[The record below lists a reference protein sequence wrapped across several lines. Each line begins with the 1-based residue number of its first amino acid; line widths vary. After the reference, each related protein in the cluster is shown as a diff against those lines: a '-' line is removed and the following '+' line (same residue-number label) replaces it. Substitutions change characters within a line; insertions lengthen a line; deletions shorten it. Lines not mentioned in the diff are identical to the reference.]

1 MTKAGR
7 KTVYWLWGL
16 GVAGIAATALVTV
29 LDPPTWRWSLALPVA
44 LVAACAFFSGL
55 YQIRITSVGV
65 FSICAAAFAGGVF
78 AFGPVIGAWLA
89 GLADLLIT
97 VADERRVRRGLAAP
111 APPDI
116 APGRVIINTGLNA
129 AMFLAGGYAYRAVA
143 AVFPLAEINGLTLL
157 GVAAFLGAKQA
168 VNQFYNITVHRVR
181 GPMPLRQIYLEVRN
195 SLVSEIALLPAAL
208 VLTLF
213 FARGMIWGMGLA
225 GAALVLASALLQREN
240 RLDLVVKRYVSSAKS
255 SRILANPYELLRAE
269 RRDIS
274 ILFTDLR
281 GTTGI
286 SQTLAPAQML
296 TLLNEFHGAMIEE
309 VIKAEA
315 TVDKILG
322 DGLMVLVGAPV
333 REERHAS
340 KAVALGLAMQYAYRG
355 VRAKLAARGLPA
367 PGMGVGVA
375 TGEVVIG
382 NVGSERR
389 LDYTAIGR
397 DVNVASKLCAAAG
410 PGEILISAE
419 CRRRLAEDVAAE
431 PASPLAALRFED
443 RPALAVAGLAEPLLP
458 IRVVYEN

>member
-1 MTKAGR
+1 MAKPGR
-7 KTVYWLWGL
+7 KTAYWMWGL
-16 GVAGIAATALVTV
+16 GVAGIAATALATV
-29 LDPPTWRWSLALPVA
+29 LDPPTWSRSLALPVA
-44 LVAACAFFSGL
+44 LVAGCAFFSGI

-65 FSICAAAFAGGVF
+65 FSLCAAAFAGGVF

-89 GLADLLIT
+89 GLVDLFIT
-97 VADERRVRRGLAAP
+97 VADERRVRRGLSAP

-116 APGRVIINTGLNA
+116 APGRIIINTGLNA

-143 AVFPLAEINGLTLL
+143 GAFPLADITGLTLL
-157 GVAAFLGAKQA
+157 GIAAFLGAKQV
-168 VNQFYNITVHRVR
+168 VNQLFNFTIHFVR
-181 GPMPLRQIYLEVRN
+181 GPMSLRQIYLEVRN
-195 SLVSEIALLPAAL
+195 SVVSEIALLPAAL
-208 VLTLF
+208 VLALF
-213 FARGMIWGMGLA
+213 YARDMIWGMGLA

-240 RLDLVVKRYVSSAKS
+240 RLDLVVKRYVSPAKS

-296 TLLNEFHGAMIEE
+296 TLLNEFHSAMIEE

-322 DGLMVLVGAPV
+322 DGLMVLVGAPI
-333 REERHAS
+333 REEHHAS
-340 KAVALGLAMQYAYRG
+340 KALALALAMHRTYQD
-355 VRAKLAARGLPA
+355 VREKLAHRGLPA

-375 TGEVVIG
+375 TGEVVLG
-382 NVGSERR
+382 NIGSERR

-410 PGEILISAE
+410 PGEILICAE
-419 CRRRLAEDVAAE
+419 CRRRLAEAEGSVAA
-431 PASPLAALRFED
+431 LAGLRFED
-443 RPALAVAGLAEPLLP
+443 CPPLEVAGLAEPLRP
-458 IRVVYEN
+458 IRVVYEH